1 MRDTVIDTPASKPTV
16 EKVCVDGR
24 NTRSDLKYTAQNQG
38 GIVAL
43 RHSDSE
49 ANVDIRFDCGAN
61 GTFRRSEA
69 ANIQQLRLETVT
81 GQVTRTVAGLATVP
95 TGVCALCFNTK
106 GTLLA
111 RTSPQS
117 KLIIVPP
124 RSVTYI
130 RGGIRLIIQA
140 ARGDH
145 SIQIL
150 CWNQLL
156 TPLLD
161 AWAANRA
168 TNRSGQISR
177 QIACKPIDPH
187 LQDAY
192 NRFENARNGSLEVA
206 EPMILSSA
214 YELIARLM
222 VSSDEVQ
229 LAAVPTTLPETIKEL
244 TARVRSNPSLP
255 WPLKDA
261 ADAAGYSPF
270 HFSRVFK
277 AMVGYGFHEYVD
289 RCRTEAAVEMLVTS
303 DAAVDVVAATCGFGT
318 TQGLRESVKEY
329 LGLVPSELRAIPE
342 IGNNIGM

>member
-1 MRDTVIDTPASKPTV
+1 M
-16 EKVCVDGR
+16 
-24 NTRSDLKYTAQNQG
+24 
-38 GIVAL
+38 AL
-43 RHSDSE
+43 RHPDSE
-49 ANVDIRFDCGAN
+49 AILDIRFDCGAN

-69 ANIQQLRLETVT
+69 ANIQQLRLEAVT
-81 GQVTRTVAGLATVP
+81 GQVTRTVAGIVTVP
-95 TGVCALCFNTK
+95 SGVCALCFNTK

-124 RSVTYI
+124 RSVTYL
-130 RGGIRLIIQA
+130 RGGVRLIVQA

-145 SIQIL
+145 SIQVL
-150 CWNQLL
+150 SWNQLL

-161 AWAANRA
+161 AWAASRA
-168 TNRSGQISR
+168 TPRSGQGSR
-177 QIACKPIDPH
+177 QIACKPIEPH
-187 LQDAY
+187 LLDAFG
-192 NRFENARNGSLEVA
+192 RFEAARTGTLDMA
-206 EPMILSSA
+206 EPLILSAA

-229 LAAVPTTLPETIKEL
+229 LAAVPMTLPETIKEL

-289 RCRTEAAVEMLVTS
+289 RCRTEAAVEMLVSS

-342 IGNNIGM
+342 VGPGTGL

>member
-1 MRDTVIDTPASKPTV
+1 MRDTVRDTPASKPTV
-16 EKVCVDGR
+16 DKVCVDVR
-24 NTRSDLKYTAQNQG
+24 NSRSDLKYNAHNQG

-43 RHSDSE
+43 RHTDSE
-49 ANVDIRFDCGAN
+49 AILDIRFDCGPN

-69 ANIQQLRLETVT
+69 ANIQQLRLETIT
-81 GQVTRTVAGLATVP
+81 GQVTRTVAGIVTVP
-95 TGVCALCFNTK
+95 SGVSALCFNTK
-106 GTLLA
+106 GTLLV

-124 RSVTYI
+124 RSVTYL
-130 RGGIRLIIQA
+130 RGGVRFIVQA

-145 SIQIL
+145 QIHIL
-150 CWNQLL
+150 SWNQLL

-161 AWAANRA
+161 AWAASRA
-168 TNRSGQISR
+168 VSRSGQGSR

-187 LQDAY
+187 LLDAY
-192 NRFENARNGSLEVA
+192 NRFEAARNGGPEIA
-206 EPMILSSA
+206 EPLILSAA

-229 LAAVPTTLPETIKEL
+229 LAAVPMTLPETIKEL
-244 TARVRSNPSLP
+244 TARVRTNPSLP

-289 RCRTEAAVEMLVTS
+289 RCRTEAAVEMLVSS

-342 IGNNIGM
+342 VGGHSGL

>member
-1 MRDTVIDTPASKPTV
+1 M
-16 EKVCVDGR
+16 
-24 NTRSDLKYTAQNQG
+24 
-38 GIVAL
+38 AL
-43 RHSDSE
+43 RHPDSE
-49 ANVDIRFDCGAN
+49 AILDIRFDCGPN
-61 GTFRRSEA
+61 GTFRRAEA
-69 ANIQQLRLETVT
+69 GNIQQLRLEGVT
-81 GQVTRTVAGLATVP
+81 GQVTRTVAGIVSVP
-95 TGVCALCFNTK
+95 AGVSALCFNSK

-111 RTSPQS
+111 RTSAQS

-124 RSVTYI
+124 RSVTYL
-130 RGGIRLIIQA
+130 RGSVRLIVQA

-145 SIQIL
+145 AIQVL
-150 CWNQLL
+150 SWNQLL

-161 AWAANRA
+161 AWASSRGTTRGGA
-168 TNRSGQISR
+168 GGSR

-192 NRFENARNGSLEVA
+192 NRFELARTGVHDIA

-214 YELIARLM
+214 YELIAKLM
-222 VSSDEVQ
+222 MSSDEVQ

-289 RCRTEAAVEMLVTS
+289 RCRTEAAVDMLVSS

-342 IGNNIGM
+342 VSGSASAN

>member
-1 MRDTVIDTPASKPTV
+1 M
-16 EKVCVDGR
+16 
-24 NTRSDLKYTAQNQG
+24 NNQG
-38 GIVAL
+38 GLVAL
-43 RHSDSE
+43 RHPDSE
-49 ANVDIRFDCGAN
+49 AILDIRFDCGPN
-61 GTFRRSEA
+61 GTFRRAEA
-69 ANIQQLRLETVT
+69 GNIQQLRLETVS
-81 GQVTRTVAGLATVP
+81 GQVTRTVAGIVAVPAGVSALA
-95 TGVCALCFNTK
+95 FNTK

-117 KLIIVPP
+117 RLIIVPP
-124 RSVTYI
+124 RSVTYL
-130 RGGIRLIIQA
+130 RGSVRLIIQA

-145 SIQIL
+145 AIQVL
-150 CWNQLL
+150 TWNQLL

-161 AWAANRA
+161 AWAASRA
-168 TNRSGQISR
+168 TARSANSGIR
-177 QIACKPIDPH
+177 QIACKPIDPY
-187 LQDAY
+187 LLDAFG
-192 NRFENARNGSLEVA
+192 RFELARNGQSDIA
-206 EPMILSSA
+206 EPMMLSAA
-214 YELIARLM
+214 YELIAKLM
-222 VSSDEVQ
+222 SSSDEVQ

-244 TARVRSNPSLP
+244 TARVRSSPSLP

-289 RCRTEAAVEMLVTS
+289 RCRTEAAVDMLVTS

-342 IGNNIGM
+342 VSGVAG